1 MTPSPL
7 CIYSVCMGGYCEAG
21 CDTSV
26 GLCSVLITLA
36 SMVLIVATLPL
47 SLMFTVKVA
56 QVGLLCVTQPLSSGT
71 VWVVMMYVSNPA
83 WRVVGTWNNG
93 KEVPRWGVAKIQKM
107 SPSTTGRCYCCHY
120 LSSYWSHEIL
130 ADQSPSRNC
139 IRRPGV
145 VGKTILDVRT
155 WSKE

>member
-71 VWVVMMYVSNPA
+71 VWVVMLYVVSNPA
-83 WRVVGTWNNG
+83 WRVVGNLYQIFTPPAAAGNTW
-93 KEVPRWGVAKIQKM
+93 
-107 SPSTTGRCYCCHY
+107 
-120 LSSYWSHEIL
+120 
-130 ADQSPSRNC
+130 
-139 IRRPGV
+139 
-145 VGKTILDVRT
+145 
-155 WSKE
+155 